1 TERIVQLE
9 IVVGPLQTLTQAY
22 GNTVHP
28 YPVQFTVAH
37 NLAAGIPVEP
47 AIRRRRGKG
56 TNAEINW
63 FLTAQPRL
71 REREAVRLV
80 TLAAGLPADA
90 QLLAIATWQR
100 LPRGFVEEITCG
112 EVVERKPQRSDDLPG
127 AETAG

>member
-1 TERIVQLE
+1 
-9 IVVGPLQTLTQAY
+9 LQTLTQAY

-90 QLLAIATWQR
+90 QLLAIATSRRVQ
-100 LPRGFVEEITCG
+100 GGVDEEITCG
-112 EVVERKPQRSDDLPG
+112 EVGEGKRHRSDDLPG
-127 AETAG
+127 SESAG